1 MSNQIQKIMKRIIFC
16 LTFASL
22 ALYSFC
28 INQDYNEAMVSA
40 IDDLMNSFTTEE
52 YLQCANRFERIA
64 AVEKERWLP
73 CYYAS
78 FAYIQ
83 ISFLEEDLSKKEQ
96 ILDKAQQLLD
106 KAFGIIPD
114 ESELHVLQAFLYP
127 SRIMVDPVGR
137 GMEYMNKI
145 DESLNHATELNP
157 DNPRIYFLQAMNT
170 LNLPPAMGGG
180 ADKAKPLFELAA
192 EKFNAFQ
199 PEKNISPDWGKETN
213 FAELRKLK

>member
-1 MSNQIQKIMKRIIFC
+1 MKRIILC
-16 LTFASL
+16 LTFASM

-28 INQDYNEAMVSA
+28 VNQDYNETMFSA
-40 IDDLMNSFTTEE
+40 IDDLMKSSTTEE

-64 AVEKERWLP
+64 AAEKEMWLP
-73 CYYAS
+73 CYYAA

-83 ISFLEEDLSKKEQ
+83 LSFMEEDLSKKEL

-106 KAFGIIPD
+106 KAFAIDPD

-145 DESLNHATELNP
+145 DESLRHAIELNP

-170 LNLPPAMGGG
+170 LNLPPSMGGG
-180 ADKAKPLFELAA
+180 AENARPLFELAA
-192 EKFNAFQ
+192 EKFDAFQ
-199 PEKNISPDWGKETN
+199 PEINISPDWGKETN
-213 FAELRKLK
+213 FDELRKLK

>member
-1 MSNQIQKIMKRIIFC
+1 M
-16 LTFASL
+16 
-22 ALYSFC
+22 ALYSLC
-28 INQDYNEAMVSA
+28 INQDYHAAMVSA

-64 AVEKERWLP
+64 TAEKDMWLP

-83 ISFLEEDLSKKEQ
+83 ISFMEEDLSKKEK

-106 KAFGIIPD
+106 KAFTLAPD

-137 GMEYMNKI
+137 GMEYMGKTN
-145 DESLNHATELNP
+145 ESLNHAMELNP
-157 DNPRIYFLQAMNT
+157 DNPRIYFLQAMHT
-170 LNLPPAMGGG
+170 LNLPEAMGGG
-180 ADKAKPLFELAA
+180 AEKAKPLFELAA

-199 PEKNISPDWGKETN
+199 PENNISPDWGKETN